1 MFTGLIEE
9 LGTLVDLSSVGTS
22 LCLKIEAERVFS
34 GGPEEPKNS
43 QNGLKIGDSIA
54 VNGVCLTAT
63 LVKPPYFEVTAV
75 EETIGK
81 TTLGSL
87 TAGRRINLERAATI
101 ETRLGGHLVQG
112 HADGVATLRDI
123 RDADG
128 SWEFTFELPQD
139 SDRYVV
145 PRGSIALDGISLTV
159 AEVTQTSVCDPSG
172 GSQTEVASSAMRATI
187 AIIPHTYYHTNVQF
201 LNIGDRVNVELDV
214 IAKMVE
220 RLVKPYK
227 EFK

>member
-1 MFTGLIEE
+1 MFTGLIEA
-9 LGTLVDLSSVGTS
+9 LGTVVDLSPVGTS

-34 GGPEEPKNS
+34 GSPQGHENS

-75 EETIGK
+75 RETLEK

-87 TAGRRINLERAATI
+87 IAGMRSTASPAMPCARVNLERAATI

-112 HADGVATLRDI
+112 HVDGTATLRDI

-128 SWEFTFELPQD
+128 SWELDFALP
-139 SDRYVV
+139 SDFARYVV
-145 PRGSIALDGISLTV
+145 PRGSIAFDGISLTV
-159 AEVTQTSVCDPSG
+159 AAIDGPMVKV
-172 GSQTEVASSAMRATI
+172 

-201 LNIGDRVNVELDV
+201 LKTGDRVNVELDV

-220 RLVKPYK
+220 RLVKPY
-227 EFK
+227 

>member
-9 LGTLVDLSSVGTS
+9 LGTVVDLSPVGTS
-22 LCLKIEAERVFS
+22 LCLKIKAERVFPGS
-34 GGPEEPKNS
+34 LEGPADERLSAKNS
-43 QNGLKIGDSIA
+43 PNGLKIGDSIA

-87 TAGRRINLERAATI
+87 TAGMRINLERAATI

-112 HADGVATLRDI
+112 HVDGVATIRNI
-123 RDADG
+123 RDANG
-128 SWEFTFELPQD
+128 SWELTFELPED
-139 SDRYVV
+139 AARYIV

-159 AEVTQTSVCDPSG
+159 AEVTQHAALRTQHFVK
-172 GSQTEVASSAMRATI
+172 I

-201 LNIGDRVNVELDV
+201 LSIGDRVNVEFDI

-220 RLVKPYK
+220 RLLRPYQV
-227 EFK
+227 